1 MAPVRPR
8 KNMPA
13 HFGIRIVSAE
23 KDKVIGEIDADE
35 RHLNNLGIV
44 HGGAY
49 MAFADDLGGTAAGP
63 QHPRAG
69 CGRRRSSRRAISSA
83 PRRPAK
89 SPAFPCRSM
98 SAAAPIVV
106 QTSIFGVDGKL
117 AAMVT
122 QTQLVLPAGM
132 TLDPRLNALRDD
144 LADVRLTPQGLG
156 AALRRG
162 AAGAGH
168 CRAGAGAA

>member
-23 KDKVIGEIDADE
+23 KDKVVGEIDADE

-49 MAFADDLGGTAAGP
+49 MAFADDLGGTAAGLNIADGMRTTTVESKSNFF
-63 QHPRAG
+63 RA
-69 CGRRRSSRRAISSA
+69 SA
-83 PRRPAK
+83 PGKITGVSVPIHVG
-89 SPAFPCRSM
+89 RST
-98 SAAAPIVV
+98 IVV
-106 QTSIFGVDGKL
+106 QTSIFGADGKL

-122 QTQLVLPAGM
+122 QTQLVLP
-132 TLDPRLNALRDD
+132 R
-144 LADVRLTPQGLG
+144 ADKPPE
-156 AALRRG
+156 
-162 AAGAGH
+162 
-168 CRAGAGAA
+168 